1 MSRIGQIP
9 IKVPSGVEIKLEGN
23 KVQVKGP
30 KGSLSDNFKPSIKIS
45 HKEGVLEL
53 ERSSDEP
60 EIKALHGLTRALLNN
75 MVIGVTDG
83 FSKTLELV
91 GVGYRANC
99 QGQKLDLILG
109 FSHNI
114 IFEIP
119 KEVKVEVVT
128 EKGSNPKIKLSSFDN
143 ELLGLVAA
151 KIRSFRKPE
160 PYKGKGVKYVGEHIR
175 RKAGKTAAAAK

>member
-91 GVGYRANC
+91 GVGYRV
-99 QGQKLDLILG
+99 QQKGKSLTLSVM
-109 FSHNI
+109 FSHPVNI
-114 IFEIP
+114 DP
-119 KEVKVEVVT
+119 LPEVDLKVDENRIIVT
-128 EKGSNPKIKLSSFDN
+128 GINKQKVGEM
-143 ELLGLVAA
+143 AA
-151 KIRSFRKPE
+151 QIRKVRP
-160 PYKGKGVKYVGEHIR
+160 PNAYTGKGIRYLGEYVRIKPGKSAR
-175 RKAGKTAAAAK
+175 AG

>member
-91 GVGYRANC
+91 GVGYRV
-99 QGQKLDLILG
+99 QQKGKSLTLSVM
-109 FSHNI
+109 FSHPVNI
-114 IFEIP
+114 DP
-119 KEVKVEVVT
+119 LPEVDLKVDENRIIVT
-128 EKGSNPKIKLSSFDN
+128 GINKQKVGEMAAQIRKVRPPNAYTGKG
-143 ELLGLVAA
+143 
-151 KIRSFRKPE
+151 IRSVSYTHLTLPTI
-160 PYKGKGVKYVGEHIR
+160 YSV
-175 RKAGKTAAAAK
+175 

>member
-53 ERSSDEP
+53 ERSYDEP

-91 GVGYRANC
+91 GVGYRV
-99 QGQKLDLILG
+99 QQKGKSLTLSVM
-109 FSHNI
+109 FSHPVNI
-114 IFEIP
+114 DP
-119 KEVKVEVVT
+119 LPEVDLKVDENRIIVT
-128 EKGSNPKIKLSSFDN
+128 GINKQKVGEM
-143 ELLGLVAA
+143 AA
-151 KIRSFRKPE
+151 QIRKVRP
-160 PYKGKGVKYVGEHIR
+160 PNAYTGKGIRYLGEYVRIKPGKSAR
-175 RKAGKTAAAAK
+175 AG

>member
-23 KVQVKGP
+23 NVHIKGP
-30 KGSLSDNFKPSIKIS
+30 KGSLSDNFNSSIKIL
-45 HKEGVLEL
+45 HKEEVLVL

-91 GVGYRANC
+91 GVGYRV
-99 QGQKLDLILG
+99 QQKGKSLTLSVM
-109 FSHNI
+109 FSHSVNI
-114 IFEIP
+114 DP
-119 KEVKVEVVT
+119 LPDVDLKVDENRIIVSGINKQKVGEMAAQIRKVRPPNAYT
-128 EKGSNPKIKLSSFDN
+128 GKGIRYLGEYVKIK
-143 ELLGLVAA
+143 
-151 KIRSFRKPE
+151 P
-160 PYKGKGVKYVGEHIR
+160 GKSAR
-175 RKAGKTAAAAK
+175 AG

>member
-30 KGSLSDNFKPSIKIS
+30 KGSLSDNFKPSIRIS

-91 GVGYRANC
+91 GVGYRV
-99 QGQKLDLILG
+99 QQKGKSLTLSVM
-109 FSHNI
+109 FSHPVNI
-114 IFEIP
+114 DP
-119 KEVKVEVVT
+119 LPEVDLKVDENRIIVT
-128 EKGSNPKIKLSSFDN
+128 GINKQKVGEM
-143 ELLGLVAA
+143 AA
-151 KIRSFRKPE
+151 QIRKVRP
-160 PYKGKGVKYVGEHIR
+160 PNAYTGKGIRYLGEYVRIKPGKSAR
-175 RKAGKTAAAAK
+175 AG

>member
-75 MVIGVTDG
+75 MLIGVTDA

-91 GVGYRANC
+91 GVGYRV
-99 QGQKLDLILG
+99 QQKGKSLTLSVM
-109 FSHNI
+109 FSHPVNI
-114 IFEIP
+114 DP
-119 KEVKVEVVT
+119 LPEVDLKVDENRIIVT
-128 EKGSNPKIKLSSFDN
+128 GINKQKVGEM
-143 ELLGLVAA
+143 AA
-151 KIRSFRKPE
+151 QIRKVRP
-160 PYKGKGVKYVGEHIR
+160 PNAYTGKGIRYLGEYVRIKPGKSAR
-175 RKAGKTAAAAK
+175 AG

>member
-23 KVQVKGP
+23 KVQVIGP

-91 GVGYRANC
+91 GVGYRV
-99 QGQKLDLILG
+99 QQKGKSLTLSVM
-109 FSHNI
+109 FSHPVNI
-114 IFEIP
+114 DP
-119 KEVKVEVVT
+119 LPEVDLKVDENRIIVT
-128 EKGSNPKIKLSSFDN
+128 GINKQKVGEM
-143 ELLGLVAA
+143 AA
-151 KIRSFRKPE
+151 QIRKVRP
-160 PYKGKGVKYVGEHIR
+160 PNAYTGKGIRYLGEYVRIKPGKSAR
-175 RKAGKTAAAAK
+175 AG

>member
-91 GVGYRANC
+91 GVGYRV
-99 QGQKLDLILG
+99 QQKGKSLTLSVM
-109 FSHNI
+109 FSHPVNI
-114 IFEIP
+114 DHLP
-119 KEVKVEVVT
+119 EVDLKVDENRIIVT
-128 EKGSNPKIKLSSFDN
+128 GINKQKVGEM
-143 ELLGLVAA
+143 AA
-151 KIRSFRKPE
+151 QIRKVRP
-160 PYKGKGVKYVGEHIR
+160 PNAYTGKGIRYLGEYVRIKPGKSAR
-175 RKAGKTAAAAK
+175 AG

>member
-23 KVQVKGP
+23 NVHIKGP
-30 KGSLSDNFKPSIKIS
+30 KGSLSDNFNSSIKIL
-45 HKEGVLEL
+45 HKEEVLVL

-91 GVGYRANC
+91 GVGYRV
-99 QGQKLDLILG
+99 QQKGNILTLSVM
-109 FSHNI
+109 FSHSVNI
-114 IFEIP
+114 DP
-119 KEVKVEVVT
+119 
-128 EKGSNPKIKLSSFDN
+128 
-143 ELLGLVAA
+143 
-151 KIRSFRKPE
+151 
-160 PYKGKGVKYVGEHIR
+160 
-175 RKAGKTAAAAK
+175 

>member
-91 GVGYRANC
+91 GVGYRV
-99 QGQKLDLILG
+99 QQKGKSLTLSVM
-109 FSHNI
+109 FSHPVNI
-114 IFEIP
+114 DP
-119 KEVKVEVVT
+119 LPEVDLKVDENRIIVT
-128 EKGSNPKIKLSSFDN
+128 GINKQK
-143 ELLGLVAA
+143 
-151 KIRSFRKPE
+151 
-160 PYKGKGVKYVGEHIR
+160 VGEMAAQIR
-175 RKAGKTAAAAK
+175 KVRPPNAYTRKGIRYLGEYVRIKPGKSARAG

>member
-1 MSRIGQIP
+1 VSRIGQIP

-91 GVGYRANC
+91 GVGYRV
-99 QGQKLDLILG
+99 QQKGKSLTLSVM
-109 FSHNI
+109 FSHPVNI
-114 IFEIP
+114 DP
-119 KEVKVEVVT
+119 LPEVDLKVDENRIIVT
-128 EKGSNPKIKLSSFDN
+128 GINKQKVGEM
-143 ELLGLVAA
+143 AA
-151 KIRSFRKPE
+151 QIRKVRP
-160 PYKGKGVKYVGEHIR
+160 PNAYTGKGIRYLGEYVRIKPGKSAR
-175 RKAGKTAAAAK
+175 AG

>member
-91 GVGYRANC
+91 GVGYRV
-99 QGQKLDLILG
+99 QQKGKSLTLSVM
-109 FSHNI
+109 FSHPVNI
-114 IFEIP
+114 DP
-119 KEVKVEVVT
+119 LPEVDLKVDENRIIVT
-128 EKGSNPKIKLSSFDN
+128 GINK
-143 ELLGLVAA
+143 
-151 KIRSFRKPE
+151 
-160 PYKGKGVKYVGEHIR
+160 VKKNHI
-175 RKAGKTAAAAK
+175 T

>member
-91 GVGYRANC
+91 GVGYRV
-99 QGQKLDLILG
+99 QQKGKSLTLSVM
-109 FSHNI
+109 FSHPVNI
-114 IFEIP
+114 DP
-119 KEVKVEVVT
+119 LPEVDLKVDENRIIVT
-128 EKGSNPKIKLSSFDN
+128 GINKQK
-143 ELLGLVAA
+143 
-151 KIRSFRKPE
+151 
-160 PYKGKGVKYVGEHIR
+160 VGEMAAQIR
-175 RKAGKTAAAAK
+175 KVRPPNAYTGNGIRYLGEYVRIKPGKSARAG